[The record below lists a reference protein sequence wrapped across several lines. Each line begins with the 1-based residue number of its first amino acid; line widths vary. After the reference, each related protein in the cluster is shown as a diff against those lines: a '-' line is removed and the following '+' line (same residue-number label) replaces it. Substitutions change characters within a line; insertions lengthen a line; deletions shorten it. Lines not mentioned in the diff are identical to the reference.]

1 MRETLLLFS
10 FPFEEIDI
18 KVDEIEDLN
27 AAIQERKNQ
36 KPGATSR
43 DAMGAPVLPPPPQSL
58 FSFLDGV
65 NGGATPK

>member
-1 MRETLLLFS
+1 LSIKVYCLFYL
-10 FPFEEIDI
+10 EIDI

-36 KPGATSR
+36 KPGMTNR
-43 DAMGAPVLPPPPQSL
+43 DAMGAPVLPPPPLQSV

-65 NGGATPK
+65 SAGATPR